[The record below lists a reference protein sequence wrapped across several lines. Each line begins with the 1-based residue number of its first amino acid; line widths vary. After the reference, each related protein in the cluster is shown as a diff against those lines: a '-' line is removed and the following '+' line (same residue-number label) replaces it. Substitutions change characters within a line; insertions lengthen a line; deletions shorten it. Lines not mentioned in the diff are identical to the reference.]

1 MTVEMQTAK
10 ALSGI
15 PHGFFGRKGGV
26 SAGLY
31 DGLNV
36 GLGSDDDPLSVRENR
51 DRAVEAVLPGAK
63 LVTLYQIH
71 SDKVVT
77 IAAETPAEPRPRA
90 DAMVTDRPGI
100 LLGILT
106 ADCVPIL
113 FADAEAGV
121 IGAAHSGWKGSLAGV
136 MDETI
141 KAMVELGARRDRI
154 ACAIGPCIAQKS
166 YEVDDGFTERFINAD
181 PANER
186 FFMDGKANHYQFDIE
201 GYVAARL
208 AGAGILRIECL
219 GEDSYS
225 QPERFFS
232 YRRACHKGEQDYG
245 RQISMIGLAQ

>member
-1 MTVEMQTAK
+1 MTTEMQTAK
-10 ALSGI
+10 ALPGI

-26 SAGLY
+26 SAGVY
-31 DGLNV
+31 AGLNI

-51 DRAVEAVLPGAK
+51 DRVVEAMLPGAK

-71 SDKVVT
+71 SDKAVT
-77 IAAETPAEPRPRA
+77 IGADTPTEPRLRA

-136 MDETI
+136 MDETV
-141 KAMVELGARRDRI
+141 KAMVKLGAQRERI

-166 YEVDDGFTERFINAD
+166 YEVDDCFFERFIDAD

-186 FFMDGKANHYQFDIE
+186 FFASGKADHYQFDIE

-208 AGAGILRIECL
+208 AAAGIGRIECL

-245 RQISMIGLAQ
+245 RQISVIGLAR

>member
-1 MTVEMQTAK
+1 MTAEMQTAK

-26 SAGLY
+26 SAGIY
-31 DGLNV
+31 AGLNV
-36 GLGSDDDPLSVRENR
+36 GLGSDDDPISVRENR
-51 DRAVEAVLPGAK
+51 GRVAEAVLPGAK
-63 LVTLYQIH
+63 LLTLYQIH

-77 IAAETPAEPRPRA
+77 IGAETPAEPCPRA

-136 MDETI
+136 TDETI
-141 KAMVELGARRDRI
+141 KAMLRLGAQRERI
-154 ACAIGPCIAQKS
+154 ACAIGPCIAQES
-166 YEVDDGFTERFINAD
+166 YEVDDGFLERFVDAD

-186 FFMDGKANHYQFDIE
+186 FFASGKTGHYQFDIE

-208 AGAGILRIECL
+208 AAAGIGRIECL

-245 RQISMIGLAQ
+245 RQISVIGLAI